1 MSARKKRLARLVWVT
16 LALFA
21 SGCGGGGRIQP
32 RTGTRTDASAGKVL

>member
-21 SGCGGGGRIQP
+21 SGCGGGAEFNPGP
-32 RTGTRTDASAGKVL
+32 GTRTDASAGKVL